1 MPTGVSSHIDKASS
15 VLRRIRAMKVRTSSD
30 RNLALSIQTLFE
42 AEDRLRGLNFYVCDG
57 AVSVYG
63 AVKSATERDIVVQ
76 ALSGIEGIRR
86 ISEHLSLKN

>member
-1 MPTGVSSHIDKASS
+1 MPTGASSHIDKASS
-15 VLRRIRAMKVRTSSD
+15 VLRRIRALKARTYAD
-30 RNLALSIQTLFE
+30 RNLALSIQMLFE

-63 AVKSATERDIVVQ
+63 AVKSAADRDIVVQ
-76 ALSGIEGIRR
+76 ALSAINGIRR